1 MNKKKIIKISCSII
15 MLLIILFESIY
26 IKYQH
31 DIILKISNSKETTSA
46 KSNTEKTI
54 NADKEIKIGEPF
66 MVNTSNGDYKITIEK
81 AIKTDEY
88 NNKDKNIN
96 NNQMIVELFLE
107 CENISFQNEKYK
119 GVVMHDAFN
128 VKDNNNYNLKPYYS
142 IPESYENEYYEVL
155 PNSKSKICLS
165 FFADKS
171 ITSITITFSRGGRV
185 TIPLE

>member
-15 MLLIILFESIY
+15 AMLIILFESIY

-31 DIILKISNSKETTSA
+31 DIILKISKSKEIISEQSAIETS
-46 KSNTEKTI
+46 KNTEK
-54 NADKEIKIGEPF
+54 EIRLSEPF
-66 MVNTSNGDYKITIEK
+66 LVNTSNGDYKITIEK

-88 NNKDKNIN
+88 KNRDENIN
-96 NNQMIVELFLE
+96 NNQIIVELFLE
-107 CENISFQNEKYK
+107 CENISFHNEKYK

-171 ITSITITFSRGGRV
+171 ITSITITFSRGGSV